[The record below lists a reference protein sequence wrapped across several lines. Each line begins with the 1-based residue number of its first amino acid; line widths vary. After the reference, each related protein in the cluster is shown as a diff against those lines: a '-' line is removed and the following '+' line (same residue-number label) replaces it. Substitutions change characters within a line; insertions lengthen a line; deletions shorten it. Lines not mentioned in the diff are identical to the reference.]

1 MSFIFKNQISKLF
14 CLALFAF
21 FLASCG
27 SIPNLE
33 SPECDAARNTV
44 REFYSIHFGN
54 DMKPSKEYL
63 EKREKFLTENWRF
76 FVSKNLNNAFD
87 YFTLTEDYPKAFR
100 VSGCEVVAPDK
111 TVLSV
116 LLFWKDETRS
126 EQKEIKVEA
135 VKQND
140 KWLINKVGN

>member
-1 MSFIFKNQISKLF
+1 MNFTFGIQKSKLL
-14 CLALFAF
+14 CLALCAF

-27 SIPNLE
+27 SVPNLE
-33 SPECDAARNTV
+33 SSECDAARNTV

-76 FVSKNLNNAFD
+76 FVSKNLNNTFD

-100 VSGCEVVAPDK
+100 VGGCQVTAPDR
-111 TVLSV
+111 TIFSV
-116 LLFWKDETRS
+116 LLFWKDETKS
-126 EQKEIKVEA
+126 EQKEIRVEA
-135 VKQND
+135 VREND
-140 KWLINKVGN
+140 KWLINKVEN